1 MRKLHLRLAMAVG
14 LLALGACA
22 STRTQQAPG
31 EYFDD
36 ATITT
41 KVKSALIANPVAKA
55 HQIEV
60 ETFRGVVQLSG
71 FVDTTTE
78 RDTAQKVAQGVAGVK
93 SVHNNIELRSDGHS
107 AGVALDDTV
116 VTTRVK
122 SALVAN
128 PVTKARQINVATA
141 NGVVLLSGFV
151 DSAAEKATATD
162 VARHVE
168 GVRDVRNELETKP
181 AS

>member
-1 MRKLHLRLAMAVG
+1 MQKMNLIVMTLG
-14 LLALGACA
+14 LLTLAACA
-22 STRTQQAPG
+22 STPTHQAPG
-31 EYFDD
+31 EYVDD

-55 HQIEV
+55 HEIEV

-78 RDTAQKVAQGVAGVK
+78 RDTAQKVAQNVGGVK
-93 SVHNNIELRSDGHS
+93 SVHNNIEVRSEGHS
-107 AGVALDDTV
+107 VGAALDDTV

-128 PVTKARQINVATA
+128 PVTKAHEINVATA

-151 DSAAEKATATD
+151 DSADEKTTAAE
-162 VARHVE
+162 VARRVE

>member
-1 MRKLHLRLAMAVG
+1 MQKMYLILMTLGVLGLA
-14 LLALGACA
+14 ACA
-22 STRTQQAPG
+22 STPTHQAPG

-41 KVKSALIANPVAKA
+41 KVKSALIANPVAEA
-55 HQIEV
+55 HEIEV

-71 FVDTTTE
+71 FVDTTNE
-78 RDTAQKVAQGVAGVK
+78 RDTAQAVAQRVAGVK
-93 SVHNNIELRSDGHS
+93 SVHNNIEVRSDGHS
-107 AGVALDDTV
+107 LGTALDDTV

-151 DSAAEKATATD
+151 DSPNEKTTASE
-162 VARHVE
+162 VARRIE